1 MRILKKAPIVISE
14 KDMQKIIDDTIFLLG
29 LNSEIQLSNFFE
41 ISPSAIS
48 QWKKRGK
55 IPDKYKKI
63 VNETIKAREEAL
75 PHIYNVHVSVQEVMD
90 ALEMKKDSTWIY
102 QYKKNNP
109 RLYSLIEDGLKM
121 EKIRA
126 AALVKKIAD

>member
-1 MRILKKAPIVISE
+1 MISE
-14 KDMQKIIDDTIFLLG
+14 KDMQKIIDDIVFLLG
-29 LNSEIQLSNFFE
+29 LNSEIQLANFFE

-75 PHIYNVHVSVQEVMD
+75 SHIYNVRISVQEVMD

-126 AALVKKIAD
+126 AVLVKKIAD